1 MPIRVPA
8 LALSH
13 ATSFEQ
19 VDKVAQGKWMLKKE
33 LIKRHRNLLRVG
45 GGRGCWYDEHITRL
59 KKQTWK

>member
-1 MPIRVPA
+1 
-8 LALSH
+8 
-13 ATSFEQ
+13 

-33 LIKRHRNLLRVG
+33 LIKCHRNLLRVG